1 MIERP
6 KHFSI
11 LNDLLNCTVND
22 ISVEEFML
30 NVGLIKKV
38 KYGFIWLEGTK
49 EFVHDFNEFILL
61 VTDDNGELK
70 QDIHYIS
77 MEEFNTMIE
86 ANNILQ
92 SESVWTFQELG
103 FLCTLLMIIDQS
115 DGVENQNKDL
125 KDMLIEMT
133 KSLIIHEFSREKKNK
148 FYLDVD
154 YQDKLINNI
163 QEYIN
168 LYFKSF
174 KDFMSRPFRSLAIEY
189 ALLPEEKKV
198 QIKYLISHLLKADK
212 KINSEKYKKVKSFG
226 IEISDFES

>member
-1 MIERP
+1 MIERS

-22 ISVEEFML
+22 ISVEEFLL

-49 EFVHDFNEFILL
+49 EFVGDMNEFILL
-61 VTDDNGELK
+61 VTDDNGKLK

-86 ANNILQ
+86 AYNFLQ

-103 FLCTLLMIIDQS
+103 FLCMLLMIIDQS

-125 KDMLIEMT
+125 KDMLNKMT
-133 KSLIIHEFSREKKNK
+133 KSLILLEFSDHKKK
-148 FYLDVD
+148 EFYLDVH
-154 YQDKLINNI
+154 YQEKLINNI
-163 QEYIN
+163 QEYLN
-168 LYFKSF
+168 LYGKSF
-174 KDFMSRPFRSLAIEY
+174 KDFMSRPFRSMAIEY
-189 ALLPEEKKV
+189 ALLPHEKKEN
-198 QIKYLISHLLKADK
+198 IKSLISHLLKADK
-212 KINSEKYKKVKSFG
+212 KINSEKYKMVKSFG